1 MMYENQIIPQ
11 KRVRRNFLVKASR
24 QIKKEILNQD
34 EKLTEVLSPKHHRGK
49 DLDGDPPETT

>member
-1 MMYENQIIPQ
+1 MYENQIIPQ